1 MATHYRTQGIVLKK
15 NDRGEADQL
24 FTIYTKDFGK
34 LEILGKA
41 IRKIKSKLRAG
52 IDIFYLA
59 EIEFIQGKAQKTLTE
74 AFLIDK
80 FENIR
85 RSFKKLKIAY
95 KISEVL
101 DNLVFGQEPDKKIWQ
116 LLIGIFQELNNQK
129 FFNPEFRTE
138 GLQTKNYL
146 LLYHYFLWHLSSLLG
161 YKLELY
167 HCSLCQK
174 RLTGGT
180 LFFNP
185 KEGGIVCSQ
194 CQEPLKS
201 IKEISPDIVKILR
214 FLTEK
219 DWLTIKR
226 LKIETSHL
234 ESLKI
239 ISHLYYSYILGEL
252 APKNILPRREF

>member
-15 NDRGEADQL
+15 ADRGEADQL

-34 LEILGKA
+34 LEILGRA

-52 IDIFYLA
+52 IDIFYLS

-74 AFLIDK
+74 AFLIDR
-80 FENIR
+80 FRAIR
-85 RSFKKLKIAY
+85 KDFKKLKIAY

-116 LLIGIFQELNNQK
+116 LVFNTFQGLNNPQLPIAK
-129 FFNPEFRTE
+129 Y
-138 GLQTKNYL
+138 Q
-146 LLYHYFLWHLSSLLG
+146 LLYFYFLWKLLSFLG

-174 RLTGGT
+174 KLTAGT

-185 KEGGIVCSQ
+185 GEGGIICAE
-194 CQEPLKS
+194 CQKPLKS
-201 IKEISPDIVKILR
+201 MKEIPPDMVKILR
-214 FLTEK
+214 FLMEK
-219 DWLTIKR
+219 DWRVIKK
-226 LKIETSHL
+226 LKIEPSHSKL
-234 ESLKI
+234 LKNISRDYYLHVAGELSSLK
-239 ISHLYYSYILGEL
+239 
-252 APKNILPRREF
+252 